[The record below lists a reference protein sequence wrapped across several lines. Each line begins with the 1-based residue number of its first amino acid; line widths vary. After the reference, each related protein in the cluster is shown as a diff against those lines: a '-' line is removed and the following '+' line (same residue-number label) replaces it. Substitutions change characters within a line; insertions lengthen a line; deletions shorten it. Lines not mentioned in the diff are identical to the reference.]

1 MMNYIWAGLIILSLL
16 FALGKDFSDLQ
27 QDRYRNGQSLPVT
40 LSFPN
45 GFQKQETQQ
54 PVQISV
60 QASTYS
66 RFYGVTQKEALRYEG
81 RLRITP
87 NGQELSFAEGATLP
101 EPLATIQ
108 KTTNKKGKDLLAFVG
123 TLNIKGDSVAY
134 SSVRF
139 QPVRFIK
146 LQAITAAA
154 LEFAD
159 TAVTLALS
167 LIGVMALWLGLMQIA
182 GKVGLIEGL
191 VKLVGPIFRP
201 LFPGVPKD
209 HPAMGM
215 IILNMAANMLGL
227 GNAATPMGIKAMHEL
242 QKLNPS
248 EDTATNDMV
257 MFLALNT
264 SSVQVVPPATLVA
277 LMGLAV
283 NELFFTILFATF
295 FSTLFGI
302 LAAKTLSKMPKHR
315 KTDPGVRSEP
325 MTA

>member
-16 FALGKDFSDLQ
+16 FALGKDFSEIN
-27 QDRYRNGQSLPVT
+27 QDRYRNGQSLPVS
-40 LSFPN
+40 LRFPEGN
-45 GFQKQETQQ
+45 KPNQVNQ
-54 PVQISV
+54 PVELLIK
-60 QASTYS
+60 ANTYAQ
-66 RFYGVTQKEALRYEG
+66 FYGIEHKEALKYEG
-81 RLRITP
+81 KLRNTP
-87 NGQELSFAEGATLP
+87 KGQEVSFAEGATLP

-108 KTTNKKGKDLLAFVG
+108 KTTNKKGKDLQAFVG
-123 TLNIKGDSVAY
+123 KLSLKGDSMAY
-134 SSVRF
+134 ASVRF
-139 QPVRFIK
+139 QPVRFVK
-146 LQAITAAA
+146 MQAITAAA

-159 TAVTLALS
+159 TAVTISLS

-182 GKVGLIEGL
+182 SKVGLIEGL
-191 VKLVGPIFRP
+191 VKVVGPLFRP
-201 LFPGVPKD
+201 LFPGVPND

-264 SSVQVVPPATLVA
+264 SSVQLVPPATLVA

-302 LAAKTLSKMPKHR
+302 LAAKTLSKLPKHR
-315 KTDPGVRSEP
+315 KTDPGVRTEVASV
-325 MTA
+325 

>member
-1 MMNYIWAGLIILSLL
+1 
-16 FALGKDFSDLQ
+16 
-27 QDRYRNGQSLPVT
+27 
-40 LSFPN
+40 
-45 GFQKQETQQ
+45 
-54 PVQISV
+54 
-60 QASTYS
+60 
-66 RFYGVTQKEALRYEG
+66 
-81 RLRITP
+81 
-87 NGQELSFAEGATLP
+87 
-101 EPLATIQ
+101 
-108 KTTNKKGKDLLAFVG
+108 
-123 TLNIKGDSVAY
+123 
-134 SSVRF
+134 
-139 QPVRFIK
+139 
-146 LQAITAAA
+146 
-154 LEFAD
+154 
-159 TAVTLALS
+159 

-302 LAAKTLSKMPKHR
+302 FAAKALSKMPKHR

-325 MTA
+325 LTT